1 MDALPEG
8 SDVGVVPEEGDEVL
22 ELRAGLLLELEGD
35 LQGLV
40 QEDRDLLEVLLEELA
55 GGEGGRADAD
65 AARRDGGPVARD
77 AVLVEGDGDC
87 VADFS
92 NLDPVMPLGLRS
104 QRTRW
109 LSVPPVAMV

>member
-55 GGEGGRADAD
+55 GGEGGGADAD
-65 AARRDGGPVARD
+65 SARRDHGGNAKYSALIPLLQRQ
-77 AVLVEGDGDC
+77 VLC
-87 VADFS
+87 VDTTAS
-92 NLDPVMPLGLRS
+92 TPSTLR
-104 QRTRW
+104 
-109 LSVPPVAMV
+109 